1 MIQPDLKSLKI
12 PHSSLDPLV
21 SLLLSDLQDLFL
33 AAAVLNVVTHDERS
47 ISAPS
52 GQANNY

>member
-33 AAAVLNVVTHDERS
+33 AAVLNIVTHDERS
-47 ISAPS
+47 VSAPG
-52 GQANNY
+52 GQFNG